1 MIRLNFKK
9 IFAFVLT
16 IVFFWA
22 PALILAQED
31 GRTRP
36 PPRTGNPPPI
46 EIKITNPLG
55 GSPAPTSIPA
65 LLEKIISEA
74 LLPIGA
80 VVVVIMIIYAGFMYV
95 TARGKPE
102 DIKKAHDALLYA
114 AIGAGIL
121 LGARVLA
128 GAIQATVTQIGG

>member
-1 MIRLNFKK
+1 MFLFVATTT
-9 IFAFVLT
+9 IFL
-16 IVFFWA
+16 A
-22 PALILAQED
+22 PTLILAQ
-31 GRTRP
+31 GS
-36 PPRTGNPPPI
+36 NPPPI
-46 EIKITNPLG
+46 DIKITNPLKG
-55 GSPAPTSIPA
+55 GTDSIPV

-80 VVVVIMIIYAGFMYV
+80 VVVVVMIIYAGFLYV

>member
-1 MIRLNFKK
+1 MK
-9 IFAFVLT
+9 ITKLLIKMFLFAAITT
-16 IVFFWA
+16 IFLA
-22 PALILAQED
+22 PTLILAN
-31 GRTRP
+31 
-36 PPRTGNPPPI
+36 TGNPPPI
-46 EIKITNPLG
+46 EIKIPNPLKG
-55 GSPAPTSIPA
+55 GTDSIPV

-80 VVVVIMIIYAGFMYV
+80 VVVVVMIIYAGFLYV

-128 GAIQATVTQIGG
+128 GAIQATVIQIGG

>member
-1 MIRLNFKK
+1 MK
-9 IFAFVLT
+9 ITKLLIKMFLFVATTT
-16 IVFFWA
+16 IFLA
-22 PALILAQED
+22 PTLILAQ
-31 GRTRP
+31 GS
-36 PPRTGNPPPI
+36 NPPPI
-46 EIKITNPLG
+46 DIKITSPLG
-55 GSPAPTSIPA
+55 GNPAPTSIPA

-80 VVVVIMIIYAGFMYV
+80 VVVVVMIIYAGFLYV